1 MTYDNQGRRLLS
13 NPLWK
18 DYEFAEPAK
27 GHPSTWEAECKAL
40 WIAATNALHK
50 LEQSRF
56 SNAEHEQAKDIL
68 RKATTAPHSATP
80 QREVERK

>member
-1 MTYDNQGRRLLS
+1 M
-13 NPLWK
+13 
-18 DYEFAEPAK
+18 
-27 GHPSTWEAECKAL
+27 TWEAEAKAL

-68 RKATTAPHSATP
+68 RKATTAPQSATHSAKSGENDH
-80 QREVERK
+80 R